1 MTTVLLFLRAL
12 PWRIIAPALGVLA
25 LLWAAYN
32 FAHGRG
38 QRSRDGEVAVLTK
51 ERDAAQSNA
60 DLLEAA
66 VQHQN
71 AAVRLAEA
79 KGAAAQDQASQ
90 AVRMAQ
96 ERDRALVG
104 MRRRLE
110 AAARPQAPLPGCV
123 VPDAVKDAWG
133 AM

>member
-1 MTTVLLFLRAL
+1 MLALKLL
-12 PWRIIAPALGVLA
+12 PWRIIGPALGVVLT
-25 LLWAAYN
+25 LLAAYHW
-32 FAHGRG
+32 AHGRG
-38 QRSRDGEVAVLTK
+38 QRSRDGEVAVLIK
-51 ERDAAQSNA
+51 QRDAAQSNA

-71 AAVRLAEA
+71 NAVKLAEA
-79 KGAAAQDQASQ
+79 KGRAAQDQAAS

-96 ERDRALVG
+96 ERDRALVS
-104 MRRRLE
+104 MKRRLE

-123 VPDAVKDAWG
+123 VPDAVLDAWR

>member
-1 MTTVLLFLRAL
+1 MMALKLL
-12 PWRIIAPALGVLA
+12 PWRIIAPALGVILIF
-25 LLWAAYN
+25 LAAYN
-32 FAHGRG
+32 WAHERG
-38 QRSRDGEVAVLTK
+38 QRSRDGEVATLVR

-71 AAVRLAEA
+71 AAVRLAQA
-79 KGAAAQDQASQ
+79 KGAAAQDQAAS

-96 ERDRALVG
+96 ERDKALAG
-104 MRRRLE
+104 MKRRLE
-110 AAARPQAPLPGCV
+110 AAARPQASLPGCV
-123 VPDAVKDAWG
+123 VPDAVSDVWR

>member
-1 MTTVLLFLRAL
+1 MALKLL
-12 PWRIIAPALGVLA
+12 PWRYIAAALGVILI
-25 LLWAAYN
+25 LLAAYHW
-32 FAHGRG
+32 AHGRG

-60 DLLEAA
+60 DLLEVAI
-66 VQHQN
+66 QHQN
-71 AAVRLAEA
+71 AAARLAEA
-79 KGAAAQDQASQ
+79 KGKAAQDQAAS

-96 ERDRALVG
+96 ERDRALAG
-104 MRRRLE
+104 MKRRLE

-123 VPDAVKDAWG
+123 VSDAVKDAWG